1 MLLTKSVRNTGV
13 FFYMT
18 KNQLKTE
25 IEKTFHKL
33 VADEI
38 KEQVVDFTVLYVQK
52 NRMEVDRASMSQVL
66 EIVRLAIDDS
76 YYKNIDKCLNAL
88 EPTLEEFVSDTN
100 PLAHT

>member
-1 MLLTKSVRNTGV
+1 MFRDTGV
-13 FFYMT
+13 FFYMN

-33 VADEI
+33 IAEEI

-52 NRMEVDRASMSQVL
+52 NRMDIDRASLSQVL
-66 EIVRLAIDDS
+66 EVVRLAIEDA
-76 YYKNIDKCLNAL
+76 YYKNVDHCMN
-88 EPTLEEFVSDTN
+88 TLDTKIEEFVSDTN